1 MKGSYCIPNE
11 GVPNPKFAPKYDD
24 ICEKINLDANSDARF
39 NYKYVRSFI
48 LWLIVVSD
56 LQFWH
61 CFDRACQNVVRV

>member
-1 MKGSYCIPNE
+1 MNRKKNYKKNAIFALKGSYCIPNE

-48 LWLIVVSD
+48 L
-56 LQFWH
+56 
-61 CFDRACQNVVRV
+61 